1 MEVPINK
8 DSTTTH
14 LIMKVVINLQS
25 TIKKKTFSDYL
36 LRCSG
41 RFTDEKCPQKQTVTL
56 AELDSL

>member
-41 RFTDEKCPQKQTVTL
+41 RFTDEKCPQK
-56 AELDSL
+56 

>member
-25 TIKKKTFSDYL
+25 TIKKKKTFSDYL

-41 RFTDEKCPQKQTVTL
+41 KFTNEKCPQK
-56 AELDSL
+56 